1 MAGGVCSG
9 SEVWTAVDV
18 GAGVDVAATEEAGAD
33 VAEGAGA
40 GLTSAAVATP
50 AMPGPASIETANRA
64 IPRVLKS
71 GLRD

>member
-1 MAGGVCSG
+1 MGVVVGRG
-9 SEVWTAVDV
+9 SEMDV
-18 GAGVDVAATEEAGAD
+18 GARVGVAATEEVGVD

-50 AMPGPASIETANRA
+50 AMPGPPSNVTANMA
-64 IPRVLKS
+64 APIVLKS